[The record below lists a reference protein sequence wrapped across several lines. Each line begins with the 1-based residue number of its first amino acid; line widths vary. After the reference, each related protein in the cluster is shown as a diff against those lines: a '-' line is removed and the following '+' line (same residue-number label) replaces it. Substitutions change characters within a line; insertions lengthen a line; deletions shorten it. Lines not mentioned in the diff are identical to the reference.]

1 MYREPE
7 IETKEIQFVDENLNY
22 TIEYDMEIHCLQ
34 KGNYSSTALDPDEYF
49 GVYKYDL
56 LEIKSVTVYDEET
69 DEDWEVDVDD
79 LPDWII
85 KMVEDEVDSY
95 N

>member
-1 MYREPE
+1 MYREPD
-7 IETKEIQFVDENLNY
+7 IETQEVEIVDEGLTY
-22 TIEYDMEIHCLQ
+22 VIAYDMKVYCLQ
-34 KGNYSSTALDPDEYF
+34 QGNYSSAALDPDEYF
-49 GVYKYDL
+49 GVYRYEL
-56 LEIKSVTVYDEET
+56 LEIRSITVYDEET
-69 DEDWEVDVDD
+69 DESWDLDTDD

>member
-1 MYREPE
+1 MYREPTVE
-7 IETKEIQFVDENLNY
+7 KHQLETIEGNTTY
-22 TIEYDMEIHCLQ
+22 TISFDVNVHCIQ
-34 KGNYSSTALDPDEYF
+34 TGTYSSTALDPDEYF

-56 LEIKSVTVYDEET
+56 LDIRYVEAYDEST
-69 DEDWEVDVDD
+69 DELTELDIYD

-85 KMVEDEVDSY
+85 EEVEREIDSF